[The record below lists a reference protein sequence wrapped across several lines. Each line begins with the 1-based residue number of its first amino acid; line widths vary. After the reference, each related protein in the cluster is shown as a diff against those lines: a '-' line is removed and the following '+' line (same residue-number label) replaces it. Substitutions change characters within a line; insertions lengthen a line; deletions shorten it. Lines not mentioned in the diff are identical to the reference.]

1 MDPSQDVPTLFKGM
15 EHISKIL
22 GPASKASIPDII
34 AMIIAGVVGSIYLS
48 RGIFWDKPDPY
59 SYTLFERP
67 QQQDGADGAKALSD
81 AQKRDERNIAKKMA
95 DADKTLVIFWG
106 SQSGTA
112 ERLAAHLAKECQL
125 RFGVGTLCAD
135 LSDYDPESI
144 SELSSNHI
152 AIFILS
158 TYGEGDPSDN
168 ATGFW
173 DWIQNTTSTVTSS
186 SDAGPLLANLRYGA
200 FGLGNSNYKNY
211 NRVIDVT
218 VNFLD
223 NSGAKSFIAVG
234 KADDAERSTEEDFLS
249 WKNSLFSVFRTDFQ
263 YVEKAVEFQPTM
275 VVIEDESLES
285 IDLHHGEPTH
295 PAENNNKKGAAACS
309 QIQTVGI
316 KTSREL
322 FKLTDRH
329 CIHMELDLS
338 EFSEMNYKTG
348 DHLAIWPSN
357 PNNEIEL
364 LTRSLGLENKL
375 DTPLLL
381 KSLDSSNIKI
391 ELPSPTT
398 IRALFNR
405 YLEISAPVSRS
416 TVEGVAQFA
425 PDPEAKAF
433 ILKLGQDKLAY
444 STYLT
449 HTHVTLGRLLNLASN
464 AAASWSKLPLEF
476 VIESLPRMQPRYYS
490 ISSSSVL
497 NPRRAAITALVAADQ
512 LPKNPQALINGVASN
527 YLLALMNTQTS
538 THNPAATSTDRI
550 APEYDLG
557 GPSDSLLQGQKLYAH
572 IRRSKFRLPTQ
583 STCSI
588 IMIAAGTGL
597 APFRA
602 FIAERAKLHNMGKPV
617 GRMLLFFGCRKP
629 EEDFIYKNELLQTQK
644 GLDNG
649 KENLF
654 KIMTAFSREQNG
666 QKTYVQQRVKE
677 YGAEIVRL
685 MEEEGANLYICGRAT
700 MAREVSSTMGDFL
713 IQTRGWN
720 DGQAQNWTQDFRKR
734 GKWREDVWG

>member
-1 MDPSQDVPTLFKGM
+1 MGSGQDVPTFFKGM

-34 AMIIAGVVGSIYLS
+34 AMVIIGIVASIYLS

-67 QQQDGADGAKALSD
+67 QQQEGAGNAKAMSD
-81 AQKRDERNIAKKMA
+81 AQKRDERNIAKKMTEA
-95 DADKTLVIFWG
+95 GKTLVIFWG

-112 ERLAAHLAKECQL
+112 ERLATQLAKECQL
-125 RFGVGTLCAD
+125 RFGVGTICAD

-144 SELSSNHI
+144 SDLSSNHI

-168 ATGFW
+168 ATGLW
-173 DWIQNTTSTVTSS
+173 DWMQSTTATPTSS
-186 SDAGPLLANLRYGA
+186 SDTGPRLANLRYGA

-218 VNFLD
+218 VDFLD
-223 NSGAKSFIAVG
+223 NSGAKSFITVG

-249 WKNSLFSVFRTDFQ
+249 WKDSLFSAFRTDFQ
-263 YVEKAVEFQPTM
+263 YIEKAVEFQPTIA
-275 VVIEDESLES
+275 VIEDESLEP

-295 PAENNNKKGAAACS
+295 PADNNKKGAAACS
-309 QIQTVGI
+309 RIQTLGI
-316 KTSREL
+316 KNAREL
-322 FKLTDRH
+322 FISTDRH
-329 CIHMELDLS
+329 CVHMELDLS
-338 EFSEMNYKTG
+338 EFPEMNYKTG
-348 DHLAIWPSN
+348 DHLALWPSS
-357 PNNEIEL
+357 PNNEVEL
-364 LTRSLGLENKL
+364 LIRSLGLQNKL

-381 KSLDSSNIKI
+381 RSLDPSNIKI

-398 IRALFNR
+398 IRALFTR
-405 YLEISAPVSRS
+405 YLEIGAPVSRS
-416 TVEGVAQFA
+416 TIEGLAQFA
-425 PDPEAKAF
+425 PNPEAKAF
-433 ILKLGQDKLAY
+433 ILKLGQDKLEY

-449 HTHVTLGRLLNLASN
+449 HTHVTLGRLLILAGN
-464 AAASWSKLPLEF
+464 ATSSWSKLPLEF

-497 NPRRAAITALVAADQ
+497 NPRRVAITALVAADP
-512 LPKNPQALINGVASN
+512 LPKNPHAAINGVASN
-527 YLLALMNTQTS
+527 YLLALMKAQVLSHSPAVTNTGI
-538 THNPAATSTDRI
+538 I
-550 APEYDLG
+550 APEYDLA

-583 STCSI
+583 STCPI
-588 IMIAAGTGL
+588 IMIAAGTGI

-602 FIAERAKLHNMGKPV
+602 FIAERAKLHNVGKPV
-617 GRMLLFFGCRKP
+617 GQMLLFFGCRRS
-629 EEDFIYKNELLQTQK
+629 EEDFIYQNELLQTQK

-649 KENLF
+649 KESLF

-666 QKTYVQQRVKE
+666 QKVYVQQRVKE
-677 YGAEIVRL
+677 YGAEVVRL

-700 MAREVSSTMGDFL
+700 MAREVSGTLGEFL

-720 DGQAQNWTQDFRKR
+720 DSQAQNWTQDFRKR